1 MALRESNSTKY
12 GAIKPSVAV
21 CISGQPSRLWP
32 RSLIENLVDANPLY
46 AFDVLL
52 ALGPIR
58 VLVYN
63 TVGLPARDN
72 ALRNMTH
79 YRSPLADLAAEDLRL
94 VMQAFGSG
102 RHAVHVLDVTRDRDA
117 DEWRRE
123 MRTSKLGGI
132 YMYTSTQDGI
142 LNTYAHHASCAR
154 AIETLED
161 VRGRRFDYIISTRD
175 DIYLIGPL
183 KLLPLLATD
192 STCDIYTKGC
202 MGWGGLNDRFHI
214 LRRERGLALLASRL
228 DFYRI
233 VIHEPPTDRVHR
245 TKNPERF
252 EYQMTGWLGMR
263 VCTCPWDARSASVW
277 NTTARESRCTIEIP
291 VVAARFS
298 SNGTACFMPKELSS
312 PFTAE
317 CYAKGDPLHKREC
330 GARVHKGVSATGS

>member
-52 ALGPIR
+52 ALGPSR

-161 VRGRRFDYIISTRD
+161 VRGRRFDYIVSTRD
-175 DIYLIGPL
+175 
-183 KLLPLLATD
+183 
-192 STCDIYTKGC
+192 
-202 MGWGGLNDRFHI
+202 HI
-214 LRRERGLALLASRL
+214 
-228 DFYRI
+228 
-233 VIHEPPTDRVHR
+233 
-245 TKNPERF
+245 
-252 EYQMTGWLGMR
+252 
-263 VCTCPWDARSASVW
+263 
-277 NTTARESRCTIEIP
+277 
-291 VVAARFS
+291 
-298 SNGTACFMPKELSS
+298 
-312 PFTAE
+312 
-317 CYAKGDPLHKREC
+317 
-330 GARVHKGVSATGS
+330 